1 MNYSSIIDKMTIA
14 YSTKK
19 NFKKREN
26 KVNSDP
32 FDKVELKAQATHLVK
47 RSIKMTIFDKKKD

>member
-14 YSTKK
+14 YSNKK
-19 NFKKREN
+19 NYKKKEN
-26 KVNSDP
+26 KVNRDP